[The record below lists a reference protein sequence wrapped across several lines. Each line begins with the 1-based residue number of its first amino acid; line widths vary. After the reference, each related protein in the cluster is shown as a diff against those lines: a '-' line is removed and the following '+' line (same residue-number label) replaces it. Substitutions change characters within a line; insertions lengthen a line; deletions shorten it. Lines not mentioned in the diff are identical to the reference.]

1 MKTIIIALAL
11 FVSLTCSAQNISV
24 PQGYE
29 AKENLRELGSMDGTG
44 NVRTFDNRYEGVKGT
59 PYVFEEFHP
68 GEVYL
73 KTKNKVAV
81 QDLNYNCF
89 ENELVYLDPATK
101 VIRAMNR
108 FQVDLFTIRDGDRVL
123 TFVPVKLGEDEETIF
138 AEVLYNKGSIVY
150 KVYGKEWLKANY
162 EGGYSADRR
171 YDQFVDK
178 YDLYFMKK
186 GGNMLYKA
194 KKSKKQV
201 IAAFPDH
208 EKEISAYIK
217 SNKLDLKEDSS
228 LVKLLVYYDTL

>member
-1 MKTIIIALAL
+1 M
-11 FVSLTCSAQNISV
+11 
-24 PQGYE
+24 
-29 AKENLRELGSMDGTG
+29 
-44 NVRTFDNRYEGVKGT
+44 
-59 PYVFEEFHP
+59 
-68 GEVYL
+68 
-73 KTKNKVAV
+73 
-81 QDLNYNCF
+81 
-89 ENELVYLDPATK
+89 
-101 VIRAMNR
+101 
-108 FQVDLFTIRDGDRVL
+108 RDGDRVL

-208 EKEISAYIK
+208 EKEISSYIK